1 MRMTT
6 TDGLTYQR
14 LEGTF
19 RLEGPA
25 WCAGEAADIGTLL
38 DVPAELLDG
47 PVAVTKDGVLI
58 AAIGRS
64 IDFRPFSVVA
74 REDLS
79 AKLPDNGI
87 TIRGAENLTLR
98 AETNAARAG
107 FMGFDEKPETDFLI
121 IEAETGFLARL
132 A

>member
-1 MRMTT
+1 MTT

-38 DVPAELLDG
+38 DVPTELLDG
-47 PVAVTKDGVLI
+47 PVAVTKDGVLV

-64 IDFRPFSVVA
+64 IDFTPFSVVA
-74 REDLS
+74 RQDFS

-107 FMGFDEKPETDFLI
+107 FLGFGEKPETDFLI
-121 IEAETGFLARL
+121 IEAETGFLTRL

>member
-1 MRMTT
+1 MTT

-98 AETNAARAG
+98 AERNAARAG

>member
-1 MRMTT
+1 MRMIT

-19 RLEGPA
+19 RLEGSA

-64 IDFRPFSVVA
+64 IDFHPFSVVA
-74 REDLS
+74 REDFS
-79 AKLPDNGI
+79 AKLPDSGI
-87 TIRGAENLTLR
+87 TIKGAENLTLR
-98 AETNAARAG
+98 AETSAARAD
-107 FMGFDEKPETDFLI
+107 FMGVGGKPETDFLI